1 MKDVIKYII
10 LEQLI
15 TEGRLEDAKQK
26 YPCLPPKL
34 VDYFSEKDPSRNNK
48 YVEWMCKQM
57 WDEDEVVGDIGDHGS
72 TIHSWLESE
81 GSTDVNFC
89 KQDWLNFAKN
99 NISALKNITSFEEI
113 GVVDWIKGMADMI
126 IEEVVAFH
134 KFSSGLE
141 KKDINQ
147 YNYDELVKV
156 LAIKKLKSQEKSL
169 AKDVTKIYEDDE
181 WLIVSPKTHQA
192 SCAYGAHTKWCVT
205 QRDDDHYF
213 KNYTQGNS
221 YLMFVINKKDNDK
234 WAINTDKQLGSEQ
247 KDFEVNLPWHRE
259 INLRLGRP
267 RERFTAA
274 RHNSSVERELRRV
287 YGGSQTSYY
296 NATDDQI
303 SWNDLIEESDLP
315 VKLQELLKFVESK
328 VKINFARKKKTDIAY
343 ESNENP
349 IRLKKG
355 DKVKLLASG
364 YGYLRGDE
372 GYVLKTIS
380 GAQPPTGKN
389 IDPDNAG
396 IYAVYVPNKKITGQ
410 SSSGYRENIKLKMG
424 DELLPKIDV
433 TVPEGSVYT
442 DTINTLA
449 INGVYLKKIS

>member
-34 VDYFSEKDPSRNNK
+34 VEYFSEKDPSRNNK
-48 YVEWMCKQM
+48 YVDWMCKQM
-57 WDEDEVVGDIGDHGS
+57 WDEDEVVGDIGNHGS
-72 TIHSWLESE
+72 TIHSWLEGE
-81 GSTDVNFC
+81 GIDVNFC
-89 KQDWLNFAKN
+89 KEDWFEFAKN
-99 NISALKNITSFEEI
+99 NIEGLENITSFEDI

-126 IEEVVAFH
+126 IEEVEAFH

-147 YNYDELVKV
+147 YDYNTLVNT

-213 KNYTQGNS
+213 KSYTLGNS
-221 YLMFVINKKDNDK
+221 YLMFVINKKYNDK
-234 WAINTDKQLGSEQ
+234 WAINTDKQLGSEA
-247 KDFEVNLPWHRE
+247 KDFEVNMPWHRE

-274 RHNSSVERELRRV
+274 KHNSTVERELRKV
-287 YGGSQTSYY
+287 YGGLSETSYY
-296 NATDDQI
+296 NAIDDKI
-303 SWNDLIEESDLP
+303 SWTDFIEESNLP
-315 VKLQELLKFVESK
+315 TKLQELLKFVESK
-328 VKINFARKKKTDIAY
+328 VKINFARKKKTDVAY
-343 ESNENP
+343 ETNENP
-349 IRLKKG
+349 VRLKKG

-364 YGYLRGDE
+364 HGYLRGDE

-389 IDPDNAG
+389 VNPERAG
-396 IYAVYVPNKKITGQ
+396 VYAVYVPNRKST
-410 SSSGYRENIKLKMG
+410 GYREHVRLKMG
-424 DELLPKIDV
+424 DKLLPKIDV
-433 TVPEGSVYT
+433 TVPEGSTYT
-442 DTINTLA
+442 DNINTLA

>member
-34 VDYFSEKDPSRNNK
+34 VEYFSEKDPSRNNK
-48 YVEWMCKQM
+48 YLDWMCKQI
-57 WDEDEVVGDIGDHGS
+57 WDEDQNTESIGEHGS
-72 TIHSWLESE
+72 TIYTWLIEE
-81 GSTDVNFC
+81 GGADMNYC
-89 KQDWLNFAKN
+89 KQNWVTFVRANLNE
-99 NISALKNITSFEEI
+99 LKNITSFEEI
-113 GVVDWIKGMADMI
+113 GVVNWIKGLADMI
-126 IEEVVAFH
+126 IEEAESFH

-147 YNYDELVKV
+147 YNYNELVKV

-169 AKDVTKIYEDDE
+169 TKSVTKIFEDDE

-205 QRDDDHYF
+205 QREDDHYF

-234 WAINTDKQLGSEQ
+234 WAINTDRKLGSEP
-247 KDFEVNLPWHRE
+247 KDIEVNMPWHRE
-259 INLRLGRP
+259 INLRNSKP
-267 RERFTAA
+267 RERFTAVK
-274 RHNSSVERELRRV
+274 HNSRVERELRNV
-287 YGGSQTSYY
+287 YGNSQTSYY
-296 NATDDQI
+296 NATDDEI

-364 YGYLRGDE
+364 HGYLRGDE

-380 GAQPPTGKN
+380 GAFPATGKN
-389 IDPDNAG
+389 VNPELAG
-396 IYAVYVPNKKITGQ
+396 LYAVYVPNRKSTNWQNEYVRLKK
-410 SSSGYRENIKLKMG
+410 G
-424 DELLPKIDV
+424 DKLLPKIDI
-433 TVPEGSVYT
+433 TVPEGSVHT
-442 DTINTLA
+442 DDITTLA

>member
-34 VDYFSEKDPSRNNK
+34 VEYFSEKDPSRNNK
-48 YVEWMCKQM
+48 YVDWMCKQM
-57 WDEDEVVGDIGDHGS
+57 WDEDEVVGDIGNHGS

-81 GSTDVNFC
+81 GIDVNFC
-89 KQDWLNFAKN
+89 KEDWFEFAKN
-99 NISALKNITSFEEI
+99 NIEGLENITSFEDI

-126 IEEVVAFH
+126 IEEVEAFH

-147 YNYDELVKV
+147 YDYNTLVNT

-213 KNYTQGNS
+213 KSYTLGNS
-221 YLMFVINKKDNDK
+221 YLMFVINKKYNDK
-234 WAINTDKQLGSEQ
+234 WAINTDKQLGSEA
-247 KDFEVNLPWHRE
+247 KDFEVNMPWHRE

-274 RHNSSVERELRRV
+274 KHNSTVERELRKV
-287 YGGSQTSYY
+287 YGGLSETSYY
-296 NATDDQI
+296 NAIDDEI
-303 SWNDLIEESDLP
+303 SWTDFIEESNLP
-315 VKLQELLKFVESK
+315 TKLQELLKFVESK
-328 VKINFARKKKTDIAY
+328 VKINFARKKKTDVAY
-343 ESNENP
+343 ETNENP
-349 IRLKKG
+349 VRLKKG

-364 YGYLRGDE
+364 HGYLRGDE

-389 IDPDNAG
+389 VNPERAG
-396 IYAVYVPNKKITGQ
+396 VYAVYVPNRKST
-410 SSSGYRENIKLKMG
+410 GYREHVRLKMG
-424 DELLPKIDV
+424 DKLLPKIDV
-433 TVPEGSVYT
+433 TVPEGSTYT
-442 DTINTLA
+442 DNINTLA

>member
-34 VDYFSEKDPSRNNK
+34 VEYFSEKDPSRNNK
-48 YVEWMCKQM
+48 YVDWMCKQM
-57 WDEDEVVGDIGDHGS
+57 WDEDEVVGDIGNHGS
-72 TIHSWLESE
+72 TIHSWLEGE
-81 GSTDVNFC
+81 GIDVNFC
-89 KQDWLNFAKN
+89 KEDWLKFAKN
-99 NISALKNITSFEEI
+99 NIEGLENITSFEDI

-126 IEEVVAFH
+126 IEEVEAFH

-147 YNYDELVKV
+147 YDYNTLVNT

-213 KNYTQGNS
+213 KNYTLGNS
-221 YLMFVINKKDNDK
+221 YLMFVINKKYNDK
-234 WAINTDKQLGSEQ
+234 WAINTDKQLGSEA
-247 KDFEVNLPWHRE
+247 KDFEVNMPWHRE
-259 INLRLGRP
+259 INLRLGKP

-274 RHNSSVERELRRV
+274 KHNSKVERELRKV
-287 YGGSQTSYY
+287 YGDLSETSYY
-296 NATDDQI
+296 NAIDDEI
-303 SWNDLIEESDLP
+303 SWTDFIEESNLP
-315 VKLQELLKFVESK
+315 TKLQELLKFVESK
-328 VKINFARKKKTDIAY
+328 VKINFARKKKTDVAY
-343 ESNENP
+343 ETNENP
-349 IRLKKG
+349 VRLKKG

-364 YGYLRGDE
+364 HGYLRGDE

-389 IDPDNAG
+389 VNPERAG
-396 IYAVYVPNKKITGQ
+396 VYAVYVPNRKST
-410 SSSGYRENIKLKMG
+410 GYREHVRLKMG
-424 DELLPKIDV
+424 DKLLPKIDV
-433 TVPEGSVYT
+433 TVPEGSAYT
-442 DTINTLA
+442 DNINTLA

>member
-34 VDYFSEKDPSRNNK
+34 VEYFSEKDPSRNNK
-48 YVEWMCKQM
+48 YVDWMCKQM
-57 WDEDEVVGDIGDHGS
+57 WDEDEVVGDIGNHGS

-81 GSTDVNFC
+81 GIDVNFC
-89 KQDWLNFAKN
+89 KEDWFEFAKN
-99 NISALKNITSFEEI
+99 NIEGLENITSFEDI

-126 IEEVVAFH
+126 IEEVEAFH

-147 YNYDELVKV
+147 YDYNTLVNT

-213 KNYTQGNS
+213 KSYTLGNS
-221 YLMFVINKKDNDK
+221 YLMFVINKKYNDK
-234 WAINTDKQLGSEQ
+234 WAINTDKQLGSEA
-247 KDFEVNLPWHRE
+247 KDFEVNMPWHRE

-274 RHNSSVERELRRV
+274 KHNSTVERELRKV
-287 YGGSQTSYY
+287 YGGLSETSYY
-296 NATDDQI
+296 NAIDDKI
-303 SWNDLIEESDLP
+303 SWTDFIEESNLP
-315 VKLQELLKFVESK
+315 TKLQELLKFVESK
-328 VKINFARKKKTDIAY
+328 VKINFARKKKTDVAY
-343 ESNENP
+343 ETNENP
-349 IRLKKG
+349 VRLKKG

-364 YGYLRGDE
+364 HGYLRGDE

-389 IDPDNAG
+389 VNPERAG
-396 IYAVYVPNKKITGQ
+396 VYAVYVPNRKST
-410 SSSGYRENIKLKMG
+410 GYREHVRLKMG
-424 DELLPKIDV
+424 DKLLPKIDV
-433 TVPEGSVYT
+433 TVPEGSAYT
-442 DTINTLA
+442 DNINTLA

>member
-57 WDEDEVVGDIGDHGS
+57 WDEDEVVGDIGNHGS

-81 GSTDVNFC
+81 GGNINSC

-99 NISALKNITSFEEI
+99 NIDDLKNITSFEDI

-126 IEEVVAFH
+126 IEEVEAFH

-205 QRDDDHYF
+205 QRDSDHYF

-234 WAINTDKQLGSEQ
+234 WAINTDRKLGSEQ
-247 KDFEVNLPWHRE
+247 KDIEVNMPWHRE
-259 INLRLGRP
+259 INLRNSKP
-267 RERFTAA
+267 RERFTAVK
-274 RHNSSVERELRRV
+274 HNSRVERELRNV
-287 YGGSQTSYY
+287 YGNNQTSYY
-296 NATDDQI
+296 NATDDEI

-364 YGYLRGDE
+364 HGYLRGDE

-380 GAQPPTGKN
+380 GAFPATGKN
-389 IDPDNAG
+389 VNPEVAG
-396 IYAVYVPNKKITGQ
+396 IYAVYVPNRKSTGHREYVRLKK
-410 SSSGYRENIKLKMG
+410 G
-424 DELLPKIDV
+424 DKLLPKIDI
-433 TVPEGSVYT
+433 TVPEDSVHT
-442 DTINTLA
+442 DDITTLA

>member
-48 YVEWMCKQM
+48 YVDWMCKQM
-57 WDEDEVVGDIGDHGS
+57 WDEDEVIEDMANHGS
-72 TIHSWLESE
+72 TIYRWLESE
-81 GSTDVNFC
+81 GMSTDVNFC
-89 KQDWLNFAKN
+89 KEDWLKFAKN
-99 NISALKNITSFEEI
+99 NIVVLKNITSFEDI

-126 IEEVVAFH
+126 IEEVEAFH
-134 KFSSGLE
+134 KFYSGLE

-147 YNYDELVKV
+147 YNYNTLVDT

-169 AKDVTKIYEDDE
+169 TKSVTKIYEDDE

-205 QRDDDHYF
+205 QREDDHYF
-213 KNYTQGNS
+213 KSYTQGNS

-234 WAINTDKQLGSEQ
+234 WAINTDRKLGSEP
-247 KDFEVNLPWHRE
+247 KDIEVDMPWHRE
-259 INLRLGRP
+259 INLRNSNP
-267 RERFTAA
+267 RERFTATK
-274 RHNSSVERELRRV
+274 HNSTVERELRKV
-287 YGGSQTSYY
+287 YGGLSETSYY
-296 NATDDQI
+296 NAIDDEI
-303 SWNDLIEESDLP
+303 SWTDFIEESNLP
-315 VKLQELLKFVESK
+315 TKLQELLKFVESK
-328 VKINFARKKKTDIAY
+328 VKINFARKKKTDVAY
-343 ESNENP
+343 ETNENP
-349 IRLKKG
+349 VRLKKG

-364 YGYLRGDE
+364 HGYLRGDE

-389 IDPDNAG
+389 VNPENAG
-396 IYAVYVPNKKITGQ
+396 VYAVYVPNRKST
-410 SSSGYRENIKLKMG
+410 SGYREYVRLKKG
-424 DELLPKIDV
+424 DKLLPKIDI

-442 DTINTLA
+442 DDITTLA